1 VSTSTFDRRLNVVL
15 MRIPLVLTLVIVAVL
30 TFGLLY
36 TLKKNIVV
44 APWAA
49 EGQEGRLHFHSKNVT
64 RVGGSPGEVARAIQR
79 AVFLADEGAPAP
91 VYAWRETLSRMLRP
105 LPDARHGV
113 VLPSEG
119 EEADRWALPGA
130 YWAAYARVPVFFAG
144 GDEIPENVRAELRER
159 KLPLYVVAPRDL
171 VSDAVLNQLRAS
183 GPVTRVAGSDLASHA
198 VLVAE
203 YRDQTTGFGW
213 GRTHDR
219 RTGYFEYV
227 IAAPSDAA
235 AAWAAL
241 PLARSNA
248 ATFLFAADDGG
259 LPGATDRYVW
269 SQRADWFVT
278 PAEGPFRHM
287 WIVGDRVSYAAH
299 GRLDLA
305 PEKSPYLSLGEPA
318 LGPMEALLLVFI
330 VFGIAGAMFVA
341 VHGRRLLPDVM
352 APQRIAWILT
362 ALLLPIL
369 GVLLYLAAYRR
380 PRVTHER
387 MPHWIRPSS
396 IQAAAATA
404 MGFGY
409 GAPLMIVIGYAFVY
423 FGFPLFF
430 GEWANG
436 WVFAAGAGMPL
447 MMTGMYVLAVLVAW
461 PLAQMPMAAM
471 MQSAGPREVAWRTLG
486 VTALSMAAVSLGM
499 MTTAWWMLMA
509 HSPMMP
515 KEDQILWF
523 GSMWL
528 ASTIGFLIAW
538 PLNWPMVRARLKSGA
553 M

>member
-1 VSTSTFDRRLNVVL
+1 MRTSAVL
-15 MRIPLVLTLVIVAVL
+15 AVLIALVLAY
-30 TFGLLY
+30 GLLI
-36 TLKKNIVV
+36 TLKKNVEV

-49 EGQEGRLHFHSKNVT
+49 DGHEGRLHFQMKNVT
-64 RVGGSPGEVARAIQR
+64 RLGGSAGEVARAIQR

-91 VYAWRETLSRMLRP
+91 VYTWQEAITQAVSP
-105 LPDARHGV
+105 GSDVRHGI
-113 VLPSEG
+113 VLAAAGEG
-119 EEADRWALPGA
+119 AEQWALPGA
-130 YWAAYARVPVFFAG
+130 YWAAYANVPVFFVE
-144 GDEIPENVRAELRER
+144 GDDIPPSTREALRGR
-159 KLPLYVVAPRDL
+159 GLPLYVLAPDQL
-171 VSDAVLNQLRAS
+171 VSDRVLDQLRGFSEA
-183 GPVTRVAGSDLASHA
+183 TRVSGRDLADHA
-198 VLVAE
+198 VRVAE
-203 YRDQTTGFGW
+203 YRDERSGFGW

-227 IAAPSDAA
+227 IAAPSDSA

-241 PLARSNA
+241 PLARSNV

-259 LPGATDRYVW
+259 IPAATDRYLW

-278 PAEGPFRHM
+278 PAEGPFRHV
-287 WIVGDRVSYAAH
+287 WIVGDRVSYGAQ

-305 PEKSPYLSLGEPA
+305 PEKSPYLSMGEPA
-318 LGPMEALLLVFI
+318 LGPMEAVLLVYI
-330 VFGIAGAMFVA
+330 IFGVAGAIFVA
-341 VHGRRLLPDVM
+341 LHGQRLLPDVM
-352 APQRIAWILT
+352 APQRIAWIFT
-362 ALLLPIL
+362 ALLLPVL

-380 PRVTHER
+380 PRVTHEH
-387 MPHWIRPSS
+387 MPHWVRPAS

-430 GEWANG
+430 GEWTDG
-436 WVFAAGAGMPL
+436 WLFVFGAGMPL
-447 MMTGMYVLAVLVAW
+447 MMAGMYVFAVLVAW
-461 PLAQMPMAAM
+461 PLVQMPMAAM
-471 MQSAGPREVAWRTLG
+471 MGGAGPREVAWRTLG
-486 VTALSMAAVSLGM
+486 VTSLSMAAVSLGM

-528 ASTIGFLIAW
+528 ASSIGFVIAW
-538 PLNWPMVRARLKSGA
+538 PLNWPMVRARLKTGA

>member
-1 VSTSTFDRRLNVVL
+1 MEAPVAMRTSAVL
-15 MRIPLVLTLVIVAVL
+15 AALIALVLAY
-30 TFGLLY
+30 GLLY
-36 TLKKNIVV
+36 TLKKNLDV

-49 EGQEGRLHFHSKNVT
+49 EGHDGRLHFQMKNVT
-64 RVGGSPGEVARAIQR
+64 RLGGSAGEVARAIQR
-79 AVFLADEGAPAP
+79 AVFLADEGASAPA
-91 VYAWRETLSRMLRP
+91 VSWQDAINRAVRSGSN
-105 LPDARHGV
+105 ARHGV
-113 VLPSEG
+113 VLAGEG
-119 EEADRWALPGA
+119 DRADTWALPGA
-130 YWAAYARVPVFFAG
+130 YWAAYANVPVFFVGRDHVPSSTRQALQG
-144 GDEIPENVRAELRER
+144 RS
-159 KLPLYVVAPRDL
+159 LPLYVVAPAEL
-171 VSDAVLNQLRAS
+171 VADSVLEELRTF
-183 GPVTRVAGSDLASHA
+183 GDVTRVAGRDLANHA
-198 VLVAE
+198 VRMAE
-203 YRDQTTGFGW
+203 YRDERSGFGW

-227 IAAPSDAA
+227 IAAPSDSS

-241 PLARSNA
+241 PLARSNV

-259 LPGATDRYVW
+259 IPGATDRYLW

-278 PAEGPFRHM
+278 PAEGPFRHL
-287 WIVGDRVSYAAH
+287 WIVGDRVSYAAQ
-299 GRLDLA
+299 GRLDLT

-318 LGPMEALLLVFI
+318 LGPMEALLVVFI
-330 VFGIAGAMFVA
+330 VFGISGAVFVA
-341 VHGRRLLPDVM
+341 LHGQRLLPDVV
-352 APQRIAWILT
+352 APQRIAWIFT
-362 ALLLPIL
+362 ALLLPVL

-380 PRVTHER
+380 PRVTHEH
-387 MPHWIRPSS
+387 MAHWVRPAS

-436 WVFAAGAGMPL
+436 WLFVVGAGMPL
-447 MMTGMYVLAVLVAW
+447 MMAGMYVFAVLVAW
-461 PLAQMPMAAM
+461 PLVQMPMATM
-471 MQSAGPREVAWRTLG
+471 MRGASPREAAWRTLG
-486 VTALSMAAVSLGM
+486 VTSLSMAAVSLGM

-528 ASTIGFLIAW
+528 ASSIGFVIAW
-538 PLNWPMVRARLKSGA
+538 PLNWPMVRARLKTGA